1 MKTLIL
7 KAIRGYQAAI
17 SPLLGGGCR
26 FYPSCSEYTYEA
38 VATHGSFRGLWLG
51 IRRIGR
57 CHPFSRGVHD
67 PVPAAH
73 DHAHNHEEIA

>member
-1 MKTLIL
+1 MRFLIL
-7 KAIRGYQAAI
+7 KAIRGYQATV

-38 VATHGSFRGLWLG
+38 VATHGSLRGLWLG

-57 CHPFSRGVHD
+57 CHPFSSGGHD
-67 PVPAAH
+67 PVPPAH